1 MEGRIIN
8 ILLVEDD
15 EVDILNVKRALKKN
29 RILTPLHVASSG
41 LDALSLLK
49 GTESSPP
56 ALSAHQLLILL
67 DINMPKMTGLEFL
80 RIIRA
85 DQSLQNIPV
94 VVLTTSN
101 QEQDRLTATQLNIDG
116 YILKPVTFNN
126 FVETMAELS
135 KSWRLCKLL

>member
-1 MEGRIIN
+1 MEDKIVN

-15 EVDILNVKRALKKN
+15 EVDIMNVKRALIKN
-29 RILTPLHVASSG
+29 RILTPLHVASNG
-41 LDALSLLK
+41 LDALALLR
-49 GTESSPP
+49 GTSSSPP
-56 ALSAHQLLILL
+56 ALSTRQLLIIL

-85 DQSLQNIPV
+85 DRNLQYLPV

-101 QEQDRLTATQLNIDG
+101 QDRDRLTATNLNIAG
-116 YILKPVTFNN
+116 YILKPVNFNK

-135 KSWRLCKLL
+135 KYWRLCERP